1 MYICSTGFSRMLT
14 PKLIILFRCFDGLD
28 YLEDQRLMLSK
39 HFAKQCLKFDKSRD
53 MFPLNE
59 NYVENVRNSE
69 KFRVNFAKKLLA
81 FGVGTTKLKKAIVL

>member
-1 MYICSTGFSRMLT
+1 MKDQR
-14 PKLIILFRCFDGLD
+14 LD

-39 HFAKQCLKFDKSRD
+39 RFATN

-59 NYVENVRNSE
+59 NYVENIRNSE
-69 KFRVNFAKKLLA
+69 KFRVNFANKLLA